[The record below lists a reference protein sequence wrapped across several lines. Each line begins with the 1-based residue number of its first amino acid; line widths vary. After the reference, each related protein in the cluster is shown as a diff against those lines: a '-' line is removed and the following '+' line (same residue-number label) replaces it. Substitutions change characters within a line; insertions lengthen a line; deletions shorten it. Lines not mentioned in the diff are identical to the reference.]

1 MSPSDDWSDDDRRVL
16 AGRASRLKQAL
27 RPEPLRPLPE
37 AIVVSTGG
45 IEVALLGAS
54 VHGVRRLRTL
64 TIAHSGPPDL
74 LGVFAYGQLVLPAFR
89 LSFALGRPP
98 LPAERP
104 HVLVVGA
111 TRPELGLEVDRVLGI
126 DLAEPSPTE
135 SPFPLALC
143 GRTMSGVP
151 VLDAQA
157 LLDSP
162 RLALNSP

>member
-1 MSPSDDWSDDDRRVL
+1 MTWSEDERRL
-16 AGRASRLKQAL
+16 LESRASRLQRAL
-27 RPEPLRPLPE
+27 RPEPSTPLPE
-37 AIVVSTGG
+37 AIIVSTAG
-45 IEVALLGAS
+45 IRVALLGTS

-74 LGVFAYGQLVLPAFR
+74 LGVFAYGQQVLPAFR
-89 LSFALGRPP
+89 LSSALGRPP

-111 TRPELGLEVDRVLGI
+111 SEPELGLEVDRVLGV
-126 DLAEPSPTE
+126 DLAELAPSDA
-135 SPFPLALC
+135 PFPLALC

-162 RLALNSP
+162 RLALRSP